1 MENKIDK
8 NSVINKLKEI
18 YDPEIPVNLVD
29 LGLIYNVE
37 ITHNIIK
44 IEMTLTNPACP
55 VAAQFPDVV
64 KAALYSLPDVE
75 DVIVE
80 LIWDPPWS
88 TDKMTDAAKL
98 TLGIL

>member
-1 MENKIDK
+1 MEQTIDR
-8 NSVINKLKEI
+8 NTVIEKLKEV

-29 LGLIYNVE
+29 LGLIYD
-37 ITHNIIK
+37 IKIKDHIIK
-44 IEMTLTNPACP
+44 IKMTLTNPGCP

-64 KAALYSLPDVE
+64 RAALYSLSEVD

-80 LIWDPPWS
+80 LVWDPPWT
-88 TDKMTDAAKL
+88 TDKMSDAAKL